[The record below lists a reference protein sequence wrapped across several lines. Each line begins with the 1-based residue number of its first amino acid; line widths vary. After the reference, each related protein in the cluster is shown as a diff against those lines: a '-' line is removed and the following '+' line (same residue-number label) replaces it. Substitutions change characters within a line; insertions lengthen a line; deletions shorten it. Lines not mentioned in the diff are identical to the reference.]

1 MSDWTDDDPGAG
13 DLSTLDNRAQKL
25 ALQAQHAGEMQALVQ
40 QQEAVVAG
48 AWTGTGHD
56 GWANK
61 AAQTTVAWATLQT
74 WAWNEQA
81 ALGRYVEAV
90 TSIKTRADRQKGLL
104 ADAKA
109 DATRAEQATSVSQAV
124 SSPQGSGL
132 PSPSPGPSPSIAP
145 EQLALEQAQSS
156 YLSAMKALAAERQ
169 AADDALVASIR
180 DAYVEVT
187 AAGTP
192 VLPAG
197 LTEESL
203 AGMTPTTLLTTL
215 SSLSAT
221 DLADLMAAEPAI
233 AQDFWNNPPEASTAS
248 SWWAALSDDQR
259 AALLA
264 GAPSVIGNLG
274 GVPYADR
281 IVANQNQLDQAA
293 ARSDLTKAQQGTV
306 DQANK
311 TLGSGGHSGRA
322 PRGLVDLNLEN
333 KPPLAAVSIG
343 DLDTA
348 DKVTWSVPG
357 MNTAAQDSLWGWT
370 GATSNLQQQQEQVDP
385 GSHAAVS
392 WLGYDTPG
400 LPESLNDPF
409 SEQSVLM
416 NTLAVRGS
424 RRLAVELDAFHDAR
438 SVNGNSP
445 ASINVVAHSYGTTT
459 TAYALTKTRYA
470 VDTVTFV
477 ASAGIDATV
486 IPDASALNVRSV
498 GEQPQVFATQARAD
512 VVATIGRDVDPHDL
526 GTILNALGNS
536 GQSGIPPVPQ
546 LIEVPQNHRI
556 NPDDDFGAIRYDS
569 DGYDVGTTHLRAT
582 GGHDAIGSGET
593 FSAPKGGGYL
603 DKGTQSL
610 LNTAIATT
618 GNHQF
623 LETPLAEP
631 TPSPQAPPTP
641 PAK

>member
-13 DLSTLDNRAQKL
+13 DLSTLDNRALKL
-25 ALQAQHAGEMQALVQ
+25 ALQAQHAGEMQALVG

-74 WAWNEQA
+74 WASNEQK
-81 ALGRYVEAV
+81 ALGSYVETV
-90 TSIKTRADRQKGLL
+90 TGIKTRADRQKGLL

-215 SSLSAT
+215 SALSAT
-221 DLADLMAAEPAI
+221 DLADLMAAEPSI
-233 AQDFWNNPPEASTAS
+233 AQDFWTNPPEPSTAS
-248 SWWAALSDDQR
+248 SWWAALSGDQR

-293 ARSDLTKAQQGTV
+293 ARSDLTKAQRGTV
-306 DQANK
+306 EQAK
-311 TLGSGGHSGRA
+311 KALGSGQDGP
-322 PRGLVDLNLEN
+322 PRGLVDLNLGSN
-333 KPPLAAVSIG
+333 PPFGAVAIG
-343 DLDTA
+343 DVDTA

-357 MNTAAQDSLWGWT
+357 MNNTASENLSGWT
-370 GATSNLQQQQEQVDP
+370 TAGRNLQRQQDRVVDP
-385 GSHAAVS
+385 DSTHAVVS
-392 WLGYDTPG
+392 WIGYETPT
-400 LPESLNDPF
+400 LDATTSDF
-409 SEQSVLM
+409 SSRESVLS
-416 NTLAVRGS
+416 NALAKEGS
-424 RRLAVELDAFHDAR
+424 SRLASELDALHVTR
-438 SVNGNSP
+438 SNGATGLP
-445 ASINVVAHSYGTTT
+445 RIAVVAHSYGTTVT
-459 TAYALTKTRYA
+459 SYALSQTKFS
-470 VDTVTFV
+470 VDSMTYV
-477 ASAGIDATV
+477 ASAGIDSSVVANSSDLHV
-486 IPDASALNVRSV
+486 KSSDGHQNVY
-498 GEQPQVFATQARAD
+498 ATQALGDQIAS
-512 VVATIGRDVDPHDL
+512 VGRNVDPHFLSLLAAGAASSGGYSTTNSDL
-526 GTILNALGNS
+526 LEAA
-536 GQSGIPPVPQ
+536 QDVP
-546 LIEVPQNHRI
+546 ENHRI
-556 NPDDDFGAIRYDS
+556 NPDSSFGAIPYSS
-569 DGYDVGTTHLRAT
+569 DGTSSYTPTT
-582 GGHDAIGSGET
+582 GHDALGAGGVPGFAAGKGE
-593 FSAPKGGGYL
+593 GYF
-603 DKGTQSL
+603 DIGTQSL
-610 LNTAIATT
+610 QNMAVTTT
-618 GNHQF
+618 GTGH
-623 LETPLAEP
+623 LVLPDPAVS
-631 TPSPQAPPTP
+631 SPRLQR
-641 PAK
+641 